1 MTPPLEAPVTPT
13 PAAVSAVPPEVLRAS
28 FGQVLLK
35 AARLYNELAIARV
48 QRERDPRI
56 RLAHTT
62 LFPHLS
68 LSGIR
73 PTDLAKRVGVSKQAV
88 APLVDDLLDWGML
101 ERVDDPADGRA
112 WLVRLTPEGGAAI
125 LDGLKILGGIE
136 AKLRAELG
144 DERMSALHGAL
155 SDTMDLLERDLGLAG
170 LP

>member
-1 MTPPLEAPVTPT
+1 MTSPLAETSA
-13 PAAVSAVPPEVLRAS
+13 PAAAVPPEVLRAS

-48 QRERDPRI
+48 QKERDPRI

-68 LSGIR
+68 PGGIR

-88 APLVDDLLDWGML
+88 APLVDDLLAWGML
-101 ERVDDPADGRA
+101 ERVEDPADGRA
-112 WLVRLTPEGGAAI
+112 WLVRLTPQGGAAI

-136 AKLRAELG
+136 AKLRDELG
-144 DERMSALHGAL
+144 SERMASLHAAL
-155 SDTMDLLERDLGLAG
+155 SDTMDVLERDLGLAG
-170 LP
+170 QP